1 MKVSQLPQSKLSV
14 VAIPAHNEA
23 SYIADCLAALALQR
37 DEAGA
42 PIARGSLEILVFANN
57 CTDQTASVARRAS
70 QSIPHPVTV
79 IEEEHAR
86 RDNSMPAGRG
96 SAPWI
101 WLP

>member
-23 SYIADCLAALALQR
+23 SYITDCLAALALQR

-42 PIARGSLEILVFANN
+42 PIARVAWKFWFLPI
-57 CTDQTASVARRAS
+57 TAPTKRLPSPDGRRNRS
-70 QSIPHPVTV
+70 RIRSRLLKRTC
-79 IEEEHAR
+79 R